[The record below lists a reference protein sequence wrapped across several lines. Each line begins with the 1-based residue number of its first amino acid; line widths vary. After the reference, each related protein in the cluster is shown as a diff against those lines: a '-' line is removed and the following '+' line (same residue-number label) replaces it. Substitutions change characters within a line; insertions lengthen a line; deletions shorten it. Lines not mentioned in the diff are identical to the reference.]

1 MAALEVTENEAIVRL
16 IKALGNALLTSA
28 TDRATDEEKM
38 IALEVFAA
46 LAITATG
53 MSQERFAAN
62 VALVMQSAPAIV
74 YGAQAAV
81 ALQRKVQS

>member
-1 MAALEVTENEAIVRL
+1 MTVAIENENVVRL
-16 IKALGNALLTSA
+16 IKALGAALLSSA
-28 TDRATDEEKM
+28 TDKATDEEKM

-53 MSQERFAAN
+53 MTHERFAAN

-74 YGAQAAV
+74 FGAQAAV
-81 ALQRKVQS
+81 ALQRKVSS